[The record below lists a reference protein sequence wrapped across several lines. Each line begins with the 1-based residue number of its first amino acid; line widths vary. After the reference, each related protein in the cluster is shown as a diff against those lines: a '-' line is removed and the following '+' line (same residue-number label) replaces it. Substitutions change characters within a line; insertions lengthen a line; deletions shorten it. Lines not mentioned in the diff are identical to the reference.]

1 MSYIINKTTGEV
13 LITILDGTADGPLIN
28 PGQNVSD
35 VNLFGKNYPLF
46 GDKLDENFITLLQNS
61 AAKAA
66 PTTPLQGE
74 LWYDLSTGFLKIY
87 TGTIWTPV
95 SPVIV
100 ANTAPSTTLVGAQ
113 WWDTVNYQL
122 NSWNGGSWT
131 LIGPAYKQPDGK
143 SGAIVQDVL
152 DTVGGTHTI
161 IAFYN
166 NNNVVA
172 VSSYDPSFTL
182 SPVNPIAGFNTINP
196 GFTLATGVANNLFY
210 GTTTNSQFLGN
221 VVATNYARTDIIP
234 TFSSN
239 VLIAGG
245 NISIDS
251 APNGTARYYNTV
263 MNGNLSLYV
272 NKGGS
277 LVNAIKVMGVDGN
290 TTISGALTVGNS
302 LTAYGVTST
311 GATGTGNLVFSA
323 SPTLTGTLSAQT
335 ASFNGDVSTTGNLSI
350 NGNIFSVNGVTGDT
364 VIAGNLISQ
373 ALTLS
378 NSLTAYGVTT
388 TGATGTG
395 QLVFSTSPTLTGTLS
410 AQAASFNGNVSTTG
424 NLSINGNKFLVNGVT
439 GDTVIAGNLS
449 LGSGSTVTVYGV
461 TSTGATGTGGLVFS
475 YSPGLSG
482 TPTAPTASTT
492 TSTTQIAST
501 EFVKNAI
508 PAATNALW
516 LGSSKTVS
524 TNLPDNTQGTN
535 GDFWFQI

>member
-61 AAKAA
+61 AAKTA

-182 SPVNPIAGFNTINP
+182 SPVNPIAGFNAINP

-221 VVATNYARTDIIP
+221 VVAANYARTDIIP

-263 MNGNLSLYV
+263 MNGNLSLFV
-272 NKGGS
+272 NNGGS
-277 LVNAIKVMGVDGN
+277 LVNAIKVMGVDGS

-302 LTAYGVTST
+302 LTVYGVTST
-311 GATGTGNLVFSA
+311 GATGTGNMVFSA
-323 SPTLTGTLSAQT
+323 SPTLTGTLSAQN

-350 NGNIFSVNGVTGDT
+350 NTNIFSVNGVTGDT
-364 VIAGNLISQ
+364 VIAGNLI
-373 ALTLS
+373 
-378 NSLTAYGVTT
+378 V
-388 TGATGTG
+388 
-395 QLVFSTSPTLTGTLS
+395 
-410 AQAASFNGNVSTTG
+410 
-424 NLSINGNKFLVNGVT
+424 
-439 GDTVIAGNLS
+439 
-449 LGSGSTVTVYGV
+449 GSGSTVTVYGV
-461 TSTGATGTGGLVFS
+461 TSSGATGAGGFVFN
-475 YSPGLSG
+475 YSPALTG
-482 TPTAPTASTT
+482 TPTAPTASTAT
-492 TSTTQIAST
+492 GNTQIAST

-524 TNLPDNTQGTN
+524 TNLPDNSQGNN